1 MVKFFILFII
11 FYLKNENNSIVES
24 ETMPVP

>member
-11 FYLKNENNSIVES
+11 YYLKNENNSIVES